1 MGEQRHSLT
10 HRTLAGMLWAA
21 YGKVAFHLTRLVV
34 LGILARLLSPAEF
47 GLLSA
52 ALVVTGL
59 SAIVSYIGVG
69 PALIQRPTLEP
80 RHLETGF
87 TASLLMGLAFGAVIW
102 VSAPLAE
109 RLLGVAGVA
118 PLLRVLAWTFPIQGI
133 GTVARSLI
141 SRELG
146 FKWLANVDVIAYGV
160 GYGVVGIG
168 GAVLGWGVWSLV
180 AAHMVESVV
189 RSALLLAKHPP
200 TRRLGIQRAALQEL
214 LYFGSGFTLAR
225 LANYAAVYGDQALTG
240 RTLGAAALGFYGRAH
255 SLMSAPAYAFGTVL
269 DQVLFPAMAK
279 VQHDH
284 ERLAAVYRRGVALIA
299 LLVLPAS
306 AALFLT
312 APELVR
318 VVLGPRWAPVVAP
331 FQVLGLGMLFRASY
345 KMSDS
350 IARSTGAVYR
360 RAARQFVYAGL
371 VCLAAWIGSHWG
383 ITGVAWGSLFAL
395 TVNFLL
401 MAQLSLDVAHMT
413 WREFWGAHRPAALL
427 TLATFA
433 PVAGVTLLTRQ
444 LGLPALVILIGAGT
458 ALTAAGVLL
467 VWRMPRLFLGA
478 DGEWMWRTL
487 GEFVS
492 KVRRRNKG
500 RADASVQVQGEFPD
514 GTHAVVARAKLGG
527 TDLTNQ

>member
-1 MGEQRHSLT
+1 MGQKRESLT

-21 YGKVAFHLTRLVV
+21 YGKVAFHVTRLVV
-34 LGILARLLSPAEF
+34 LGILARLLTPADF
-47 GLLSA
+47 GLVSA

-59 SAIVSYIGVG
+59 SAVVAHIGVG

-80 RHLETGF
+80 RHLRTGF
-87 TASLLMGLAFGAVIW
+87 TASLLMGLLFGAVIW
-102 VSAPLAE
+102 TGAPLAE

-118 PLLRVLAWTFPIQGI
+118 PVLRVLAWTFPIQGI
-133 GTVARSLI
+133 GTVARSLV

-146 FKWLANVDVIAYGV
+146 FKWLANVDVTAYGV

-168 GAVLGWGVWSLV
+168 GAVLGYGVWSLV

-189 RSALLLAKHPP
+189 RSGLLLARHPP
-200 TRRLGIQRAALQEL
+200 TRRLGMERAALQDL

-225 LANYAAVYGDQALTG
+225 LANYVAVQGDQALTG
-240 RTLGAAALGFYGRAH
+240 RYLGAAALGFYGRAH
-255 SLMSAPAYAFGTVL
+255 ALMAAPAYAFGTVL

-279 VQHDH
+279 VQHDA

-306 AALFLT
+306 AVLILV

-318 VVLGPRWAPVVAP
+318 VVLGPHWAPVVAP

-360 RAARQFVYAGL
+360 RAARQLVYAGL
-371 VCLAAWIGSHWG
+371 VCLAAWIGARWG
-383 ITGVAWGSLFAL
+383 ITGVAWGSLAAL

-401 MAQLSLDVAHMT
+401 MAQLSLDVARMS
-413 WREFWGAHRPAALL
+413 WREFWMAHRPAALL
-427 TLATFA
+427 TLVTFG
-433 PVAGVTLLTRQ
+433 PVAAVTILARE
-444 LGLPALVILIGAGT
+444 LGAPALVVLAAAGA
-458 ALTAAGVLL
+458 ALTAAGALL
-467 VWRMPRLFLGA
+467 VWRMPGLFLGA
-478 DGEWMWRTL
+478 DGRWMWDTL
-487 GEFVS
+487 GEFVA
-492 KVRRRNKG
+492 KIKRRNKG
-500 RADASVQVQGEFPD
+500 TTDSRAQVTVELPD
-514 GTHAVVARAKLGG
+514 GKQAVVASVEPLG
-527 TDLTNQ
+527 TDTTRQ

>member
-1 MGEQRHSLT
+1 MGHKRDSLT
-10 HRTLAGMLWAA
+10 HRTMAGMLWAA
-21 YGKVAFHLTRLVV
+21 YGKVALHVTRLVV
-34 LGILARLLSPAEF
+34 LGILARLLTPTDF
-47 GLLSA
+47 GLLTA

-59 SAIVSYIGVG
+59 SAVISHIGVG

-87 TASLLMGLAFGAVIW
+87 TASLVLGVVFGAVIW
-102 VSAPLAE
+102 LGAPLAE
-109 RLLGVAGVA
+109 RLLGVAGVT
-118 PLLRVLAWTFPIQGI
+118 PVLRVLAWTFPIQGI
-133 GTVARSLI
+133 GTVARALV

-146 FKWLANVDVIAYGV
+146 FKWLANLDVIAYGI

-168 GAVLGWGVWSLV
+168 GAVMGYGVWALV
-180 AAHMVESVV
+180 AASMTESVV
-189 RSALLLAKHPP
+189 RSGLLLARHPP
-200 TRRLGIQRAALQEL
+200 TRSLGIQRGALQDL

-225 LANYAAVYGDQALTG
+225 LANYVAVQGDQAITG
-240 RTLGAAALGFYGRAH
+240 HYLGAAPLGFYGRAH
-255 SLMSAPAYAFGTVL
+255 ALMAAPAYAFGTVL

-279 VQHDH
+279 VQDDPK
-284 ERLAAVYRRGVALIA
+284 RLAAVYRRGVALIA

-306 AALFLT
+306 AALILV

-371 VCLAAWIGSHWG
+371 VCVAAGIGARWG
-383 ITGVAWGSLFAL
+383 ITGVAWGSLGAL

-413 WREFWGAHRPAALL
+413 WREFWTAHRPAALL
-427 TLATFA
+427 TLVTFG
-433 PVAGVTLLTRQ
+433 PVVAVTLLARQ
-444 LGLPALVILIGAGT
+444 LELPALVVLAAAGT
-458 ALTAAGVLL
+458 VLVAASLLL
-467 VWRMPRLFLGA
+467 VWRLPSAFLGT
-478 DGEWMWRTL
+478 DGQWMWRTL
-487 GEFVS
+487 NDFVG
-492 KVRRRNKG
+492 KLRRRG
-500 RADASVQVQGEFPD
+500 TGTAAAGPQV
-514 GTHAVVARAKLGG
+514 AVESQTPSRK
-527 TDLTNQ
+527 